1 MFSGD
6 GERVNWEQMQR
17 FERISSTHFQ
27 AFTMKKNK
35 VKVLQYANQIHG
47 NDNAPSH
54 EQEVSDIITNSGVH
68 KLIDDKIIKS
78 PFNKNSVATFH

>member
-35 VKVLQYANQIHG
+35 VKVLQYAN
-47 NDNAPSH
+47 DNSW
-54 EQEVSDIITNSGVH
+54 
-68 KLIDDKIIKS
+68 
-78 PFNKNSVATFH
+78 